1 MALVWARLGVWDLK
15 LQVSNTQPAMGV
27 DRGVVHTTSK
37 MGRPTYPPKEIRV
50 VVVVWFELEQGLHWQ
65 QREGG
70 APRKM
75 ILFLEGNLRPVGSSE
90 FHTHLGRISRKTG
103 LALQTQ
109 GIDQLEVTGRGR
121 GAVDLPERTGLH
133 SQTFP
138 GLGPLTGAR

>member
-1 MALVWARLGVWDLK
+1 
-15 LQVSNTQPAMGV
+15 MGV
-27 DRGVVHTTSK
+27 DWGVVHTTSK
-37 MGRPTYPPKEIRV
+37 MGRPTYPPREIRV
-50 VVVVWFELEQGLHWQ
+50 VVVVWFELELERPAGFALAA
-65 QREGG
+65 EGG
-70 APRKM
+70 RGTKKDDT
-75 ILFLEGNLRPVGSSE
+75 FLQGNLRPVGSSE

-133 SQTFP
+133 SHTFP